1 MKKRK
6 TLQDLT
12 IKDNFLFGAVM
23 HVEENCKGFLELVL
37 GFPIAHV
44 VVSKERSM
52 IYHPEYKGIRL
63 DIYAEDENHTHYNVE
78 MQMRRKK
85 ALGKRSRYYHS
96 QIVMEALESGEE
108 YETIPDTFVIFVC
121 DFDPFGKELYCYTF
135 QNECKEDRNVKLEDG
150 CCTIFLSTRGKK
162 EELVSPDLVRFLKFV
177 TADLEESEKDF
188 GNELVER
195 FQKTIRE
202 IKADREM
209 GGRYMIFEEMLREE
223 KQEGK
228 LEGKIEGA
236 IEATQEAVLELLE
249 DLGEI
254 SEKLQDRIAGLET
267 LEDLKALHKLAA
279 RAASLQAFE
288 EDMERY
294 LQSKEK

>member
-52 IYHPEYKGIRL
+52 IYHPEYKGVRL

-85 ALGKRSRYYHS
+85 ALGKRSRYYHC

-121 DFDPFGKELYCYTF
+121 DFDPFGKGLYCYTF

-188 GNELVER
+188 GDELVEK

-223 KQEGK
+223 KQEG
-228 LEGKIEGA
+228 A
-236 IEATQEAVLELLE
+236 IEETQEAVLELLE

-254 SEKLQDRIAGLET
+254 PKELQEKIEGQ
-267 LEDLKALHKLAA
+267 EDLGKLKVLHKMAA
-279 RAASLQAFE
+279 RADSIGAFE
-288 EDMERY
+288 KEAEAY
-294 LQSKEK
+294 LCSEEAK